1 MIYWTFKSGVPRPES
16 NGQHYHCEEC
26 GAFLGNNLPR
36 KCDCGNNTKL
46 IDGGWIENQH
56 NHPNPTLLAEMEG
69 SAIAGLKKGSK
80 NKKGEKK

>member
-26 GAFLGNNLPR
+26 
-36 KCDCGNNTKL
+36 DCGSNTEL
-46 IDGGWIENQH
+46 INGGWIESQY
-56 NHPNPTLLAEMEG
+56 NHPDPTLLAEMER